1 MLFAFMSSLSEK
13 QAFSERLLSALS
25 QAGYTSGP
33 TALAKEFNLRFSGTE
48 ISVQS
53 ANNWLQGKA
62 IPSQEKLS
70 ILALWLGVSS
80 QWLRFGEQL
89 SENQVGLTEDQII
102 DIDYFHKFKSLTP
115 NQKHIVQRLIDEFRT
130 L

>member
-1 MLFAFMSSLSEK
+1 MSSLLEK
-13 QAFSERLLSALS
+13 KSFSERLLSALS
-25 QAGYTSGP
+25 QAGYSSGP
-33 TALAKEFNLRFSGTE
+33 TALAKEFNLRFSGAE

-80 QWLRFGEQL
+80 QWLRFGEHL
-89 SENQVGLTEDQII
+89 PDEPIGLTKDQEN
-102 DIDYFHKFKSLTP
+102 DIDYFHKFKSLTLE
-115 NQKHIVQRLIDEFRT
+115 QKYIVQMLIDEFKKN
-130 L
+130 

>member
-25 QAGYTSGP
+25 QAGYSTGP